1 MPRPPETPDVRASKT
16 LAYILRHGAEKE
28 GLHIRS
34 DGYIRLADV
43 LARPKMREIDL
54 ETVLRLVS
62 ENAKQRFQLMYGYDP
77 SPPPPK
83 KKKVQQVSKKKLRAM
98 RDAQAAAQAE
108 VEAQTDDAGTKQGGE
123 ERGQSQ
129 TEAVPRGVDAVQQA
143 STSGPVEI
151 KSTAESGR
159 PEPDASEI
167 DNIQSALKKAT
178 LNPSNG
184 GEDSESQLESTESP
198 LVELPL
204 PSASPDNDG
213 SGPVAATAG
222 SAERGEYFI
231 RATQGH
237 SINLEST
244 AHLEQIT
251 VDDEQGRKKVG
262 LMVHG
267 TRWELYDV
275 LSTQGLSRMT
285 RQHVHLAPSFQDSI
299 VPRANSTL
307 YIYLSL
313 PKLLEAGIPVYVSH
327 NGVVLTPGNAEGMVP
342 RELWGKAVRKQGGK
356 RVVVWEDG
364 KEVEREMLE
373 DEE

>member
-1 MPRPPETPDVRASKT
+1 MPRPPETPDVRASKA

-34 DGYIRLADV
+34 DGYIKLAAV

-77 SPPPPK
+77 SPLPPK
-83 KKKVQQVSKKKLRAM
+83 KKKVQQISKKKLRAM
-98 RDAQAAAQAE
+98 EDAQAQAQAQ
-108 VEAQTDDAGTKQGGE
+108 VEAHTSVE
-123 ERGQSQ
+123 ERGNAAGSSS
-129 TEAVPRGVDAVQQA
+129 VHVSVDGGVDQAQQA
-143 STSGPVEI
+143 ARTGP
-151 KSTAESGR
+151 K
-159 PEPDASEI
+159 ASLDPHLEA
-167 DNIQSALKKAT
+167 Q
-178 LNPSNG
+178 P
-184 GEDSESQLESTESP
+184 QPESTELP

-204 PSASPDNDG
+204 PNPHGEDESSSDPSSSTSTASTAAAA
-213 SGPVAATAG
+213 VAG
-222 SAERGEYFI
+222 GIKGEYFI

-251 VDDEQGRKKVG
+251 AEDEAARKKVG

-267 TRWELYDV
+267 TRWELYET
-275 LSTQGLSRMT
+275 LKSQGLSRMT
-285 RQHVHLAPSFQDSI
+285 RQHVHLAPSFQGAI
-299 VPRANSTL
+299 VPRPNSTL

-327 NGVVLTPGNAEGMVP
+327 NGVVLTPGNEEGIVH
-342 RELWGKAVRKQGGK
+342 REFWAKAVRKQSGK
-356 RVVVWEDG
+356 RLVVWEEG
-364 KEVEREMLE
+364 KEVEREMTE